1 MPRSSPGTATLQPR
15 DLHHKA
21 AQPRRRGSRAVASP
35 SQARTPA
42 VRVLRTPYES
52 CGLYPPSCSPRER
65 LRIALRDAA
74 WDDFSL
80 GMWSRETR
88 GRIAPVGRRT
98 KRHRS
103 DLTDEHERGLSRCAD
118 YAPAGTQTWG
128 RSARAS
134 ERDPFQS
141 AHRGRMADAAGTVQP
156 LADALPGIPALPL
169 APPDQARRR
178 GTARGRWARRRA
190 TVAYRKGGACFGK
203 PCNPWRCGADAVPA
217 PPHAISATTAFR
229 PRQSS
234 FRNPRFG
241 GRSFR

>member
-1 MPRSSPGTATLQPR
+1 MLRCLRHSRRDHRYRAKSRGSSAVGRS
-15 DLHHKA
+15 
-21 AQPRRRGSRAVASP
+21 RRRAAHS
-35 SQARTPA
+35 
-42 VRVLRTPYES
+42 S
-52 CGLYPPSCSPRER
+52 CNTEPGHRRLYPPSCSPRER

-88 GRIAPVGRRT
+88 GRIAPLGRRT

-103 DLTDEHERGLSRCAD
+103 DLTDEQERGLSRCAE
-118 YAPAGTQTWG
+118 YAPAGTQTRG

-134 ERDPFQS
+134 ERDPLQS
-141 AHRGRMADAAGTVQP
+141 AHRGRAADAAGTVQP

-178 GTARGRWARRRA
+178 SAARGRWARPRA

-203 PCNPWRCGADAVPA
+203 PCNPWRYGADAVPA
-217 PPHAISATTAFR
+217 LPHAISATTAFR
-229 PRQSS
+229 PRQRS
-234 FRNPRFG
+234 FRNPRLG
-241 GRSFR
+241 SRSFR